1 MKTIREEKRGS
12 LTLRLVNEKTGYA
25 GVILSAQGRLALL
38 RGDDP
43 VELWRRLE
51 QEAAKSSKDYVGF
64 DGARTRFLHFFPGGF
79 ESAHYISEERDYKL
93 QAKHQLDTTV
103 PLDQARIGSGFG
115 EAALA
120 VYRKTNLLFQIE
132 KARVTE
138 LLRGPS
144 ADAFVRAAARFASGE
159 GASVLAD
166 MARLAK
172 PHNAASWTAI
182 TYLPFLWRPEQ
193 HMFLKPE
200 VTKDF
205 AERVGHGFVHA
216 YRAAIDMTVY
226 DSLLDLVARTGQEIA
241 DLHPRDRID
250 VQSFIW
256 VVGAYVD
263 ADLPL
268 GPDSDLKGQR

>member
-1 MKTIREEKRGS
+1 MERVREEQRGK
-12 LTLRLVNEKTGYA
+12 LTLRVVTAKAGYS
-25 GVILSAQGRLALL
+25 GVVISDSKGRLALMQ
-38 RGDDP
+38 GDDP

-64 DGARTRFLHFFPGGF
+64 DGARVRFLHFFPTGF
-79 ESAHYISEERDYKL
+79 KTPDYLTGERNYKVE
-93 QAKHQLDTTV
+93 AKQQLDATV
-103 PLDQARIGSGFG
+103 PLDQARDGTGFG

-132 KARVTE
+132 KARVTA
-138 LLRGPS
+138 LLRSPS
-144 ADAFVRAAARFASGE
+144 ADGFVRAAARFASGE
-159 GASVLAD
+159 GAQALAD

-172 PHNAASWTAI
+172 PHNAASWTVA
-182 TYLPFLWRPEQ
+182 TYLPFLWRPET

-216 YRAAIDMTVY
+216 YRAALEMAVY
-226 DSLLDLVARTGQEIA
+226 DSLLDLAARTGQEIA

-256 VVGAYVD
+256 VVGAYTD
-263 ADLPL
+263 ADVP
-268 GPDSDLKGQR
+268 K